1 MNLNGLNDQQ
11 VEESRKK
18 YGSNKLPEP
27 KQKTWFDFLVDT
39 LKDKITIILIMM
51 AGVFFTL
58 AFLGV
63 ESFSEPIMI
72 LAVLAIVC
80 GLNVKTN
87 LSIQKSNNSLRAKTA
102 IRYCNVIRNGSV
114 LKINKDDIVIGDIVC
129 LEMGQEIFAD
139 G

>member
-11 VEESRKK
+11 VEKSRQK

-27 KQKTWFDFLVDT
+27 KQKTWFNFFTDG

-51 AGVFFTL
+51 AGVFFAL

-63 ESFSEPIMI
+63 ESFSEPVII
-72 LAVLAIVC
+72 LAVLAIVS
-80 GLNVKTN
+80 GINVRTN

-102 IRYCNVIRNGSV
+102 VRYCNVIRNGSV
-114 LKINKDDIVIGDIVC
+114 VKN
-129 LEMGQEIFAD
+129 Q
-139 G
+139 

>member
-63 ESFSEPIMI
+63 ESIK
-72 LAVLAIVC
+72 
-80 GLNVKTN
+80 N
-87 LSIQKSNNSLRAKTA
+87 
-102 IRYCNVIRNGSV
+102 
-114 LKINKDDIVIGDIVC
+114 
-129 LEMGQEIFAD
+129 
-139 G
+139 